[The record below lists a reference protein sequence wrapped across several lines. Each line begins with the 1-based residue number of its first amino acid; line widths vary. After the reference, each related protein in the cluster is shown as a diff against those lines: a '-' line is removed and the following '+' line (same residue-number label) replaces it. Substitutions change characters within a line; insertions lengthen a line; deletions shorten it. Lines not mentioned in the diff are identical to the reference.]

1 MINQEMKN
9 DANLSSSP
17 SGRLSGA
24 FTKYYFLGIGGIGMS
39 ALARYFH
46 TKGFQVAGYD
56 RTETKLTKEL
66 QAEGITVSFNENV
79 SEIPFVYTKPEN
91 TLVVLTPAIPANH
104 PQLKYFQANN
114 YSIQKRA
121 QVLGD
126 ITRQSKGI
134 CIAGTHGKTTT
145 STIAAHLLYQSQVS
159 CNAFLGGI
167 ANNYNTNLLL
177 SAESNL
183 VVIEAD
189 EYDRSFHQ
197 LSPYMAVITSA
208 DPDHLD
214 IYETAD
220 AFRESFEHFT
230 SLIRPGGALVMRKG
244 IDIVPQLQK
253 GVKLYTYSMNDGGD
267 FTAENIRTVNGEI
280 HFDFVTPNDR
290 LSDVRLGVPV
300 QINVENSVA
309 AMALAWLNGVSFDEL
324 RTGISSFSGIYRR
337 FNVVYKSDKI
347 VYMDDYAHHPSE
359 LKASIASIRNLY
371 PNRKITG
378 IFQPHLYTRT
388 RDFASAFAEA
398 LSQLDELILLDIYPA
413 RELPIEGVDSD
424 LILRDVKLKNKTL
437 CSKENLLPL
446 LKEKELDV
454 LVTFGAGD
462 IDKLV
467 PLIKDQLKQSSVK

>member
-1 MINQEMKN
+1 LEIDNWELKIIKMNK
-9 DANLSSSP
+9 
-17 SGRLSGA
+17 

-46 TKGFQVAGYD
+46 AKGFQVAGYD
-56 RTETKLTKEL
+56 RSESVLTAEL
-66 QAEGITVSFNENV
+66 LTEGIKVSFDENV
-79 SEIPFVYTKPEN
+79 DQIPFVYTNSEN
-91 TLVVLTPAIPANH
+91 TLVILTPAIPQNH
-104 PQLKYFQANN
+104 PQFTYFREHNFT
-114 YSIQKRA
+114 IKKRA

-145 STIAAHLLYQSQVS
+145 STITAHLLYQSQVS

-177 SAESNL
+177 STESNL

-214 IYETAD
+214 IYKTTEAYL
-220 AFRESFEHFT
+220 ESFEYFT
-230 SLIRPGGALVMRKG
+230 SLIRTGGALIMRKG
-244 IDIVPQLQK
+244 INIEPQLQK
-253 GVKLYTYSMNDGGD
+253 GVKLYTYSMDEGGD
-267 FTAENIRTVNGEI
+267 FHADNIRTLKGEI
-280 HFDFVTPNDR
+280 HFDFVTPTDR
-290 LSDVRLGVPV
+290 INDVRLGVPV
-300 QINVENSVA
+300 WINVENSVA
-309 AMALAWLNGVSFDEL
+309 AMALAWLNGVTTDEL

-359 LKASIASIRNLY
+359 LKASISSIRNLY
-371 PNRKITG
+371 PDRKITG
-378 IFQPHLYTRT
+378 IFQPHLFSRT
-388 RDFASAFAEA
+388 RDFAPDFAEA

-413 RELPIEGVDSD
+413 RELPIEGIDSE
-424 LILRDVKLKNKTL
+424 LILRNVKLKNKTL
-437 CSKENLLPL
+437 CTKENLLSL

-467 PLIKDQLKQSSVK
+467 PLIKEQLKKLSI

>member
-1 MINQEMKN
+1 MDK
-9 DANLSSSP
+9 
-17 SGRLSGA
+17 

-46 TKGFQVAGYD
+46 MKGFQVAGYD
-56 RTETKLTKEL
+56 RTATKLTSDL
-66 QAEGITVSFNENV
+66 ITEGIKVSFSEDV
-79 SEIPFVYTKPEN
+79 EEIPFVFTRSEN
-91 TLVVLTPAIPANH
+91 TLIIVTPAIPGDH
-104 PQLKYFQANN
+104 PQLKYFQENN
-114 YSIQKRA
+114 FTIQKRA
-121 QVLGD
+121 QVLGN

-145 STIAAHLLYQSQVS
+145 STITAHLLYQSQVS

-177 SAESNL
+177 SSESNL

-197 LSPYMAVITSA
+197 LSPFMAVITSV

-214 IYETAD
+214 IYKTAK
-220 AFRESFEHFT
+220 AFHESFEYFT
-230 SLIRPGGALVMRKG
+230 SLIRPGGALIMHKG

-253 GVKLYTYSMNDGGD
+253 GVKFYTYSMAEGGD
-267 FTAENIRTVNGEI
+267 FYADNIRTIKGEI
-280 HFDFVTPNDR
+280 RFDFVTPNDR
-290 LSDVRLGVPV
+290 IADVRLGVPV
-300 QINVENSVA
+300 LINIENSVA
-309 AMALAWLNGVSFDEL
+309 AMALAWLNGVTNEEL
-324 RTGISSFSGIYRR
+324 RTGRSSYSGIYRR
-337 FNVVYKSDKI
+337 FNIVYKSDKV
-347 VYMDDYAHHPSE
+347 VYMDDYAHHPNE
-359 LKASIASIRNLY
+359 LKASISSIRNLY
-371 PNRKITG
+371 PDRKITG

-388 RDFASAFAEA
+388 RDFAPAFAEA

-413 RELPIEGVDSD
+413 RELPIKGVDSE
-424 LILRDVKLKNKTL
+424 LILRDVKLKNKIL

-446 LKEKELDV
+446 LKEKQLDV

-467 PLIKDQLKQSSVK
+467 PLIKDQLKKATIDN

>member
-1 MINQEMKN
+1 MNK
-9 DANLSSSP
+9 
-17 SGRLSGA
+17 
-24 FTKYYFLGIGGIGMS
+24 FTRYYFLGIGGIGMS

-46 TKGFQVAGYD
+46 AKGFQVAGYD
-56 RTETKLTKEL
+56 RTETKLTSDL
-66 QAEGITVSFNENV
+66 QTEGIKVCFEDNIDQIP
-79 SEIPFVYTKPEN
+79 EIFTQLNN
-91 TLVVLTPAIPANH
+91 TLVVLTPAIPQNN
-104 PQLKYFQANN
+104 PQLIYFKENN
-114 YSIQKRA
+114 FTIQKRA

-145 STIAAHLLYQSQVS
+145 STITAHLLYQSQVT

-167 ANNYNTNLLL
+167 SNNYNTNLLL
-177 SAESNL
+177 SNESNL

-214 IYETAD
+214 IYETPE

-230 SLIRPGGALVMRKG
+230 SLIRPGGVLIMRKG
-244 IDIVPQLQK
+244 IDIQPQLQK
-253 GVKLYTYSMNDGGD
+253 GVKFYTYSMDEGGD
-267 FTAENIRTVNGEI
+267 FHAENIQTVKGEI
-280 HFDFVTPNDR
+280 HFDFVTPTDR
-290 LSDVRLGVPV
+290 INDVRLGVPAR
-300 QINVENSVA
+300 INVENSVA
-309 AMALAWLNGVSFDEL
+309 AMALAWLNGVTIEEL

-337 FNVVYKSDKI
+337 FNVVYKSDKV

-359 LKASIASIRNLY
+359 LKASISSIRNLY

-378 IFQPHLYTRT
+378 IFQPHLYSRT
-388 RDFASAFAEA
+388 RDFALDFADA
-398 LSQLDELILLDIYPA
+398 LSKLDELILLDIYPA
-413 RELPIEGVDSD
+413 RELPIEGVTSE
-424 LILRDVKLKNKTL
+424 LIFRDVKLKNKTL
-437 CSKENLLPL
+437 CSDENLLPL
-446 LKEKELDV
+446 LKEKQLDV

-467 PLIKDQLKQSSVK
+467 PKIKEQLKKFPIK

>member
-1 MINQEMKN
+1 MKK
-9 DANLSSSP
+9 
-17 SGRLSGA
+17 
-24 FTKYYFLGIGGIGMS
+24 FTQYYFLGIGGIGMS

-56 RTETKLTKEL
+56 KTETKLTADL
-66 QAEGITVSFNENV
+66 QSEGLSICFNEAVDQIPARYLNV
-79 SEIPFVYTKPEN
+79 EN
-91 TLVVLTPAIPANH
+91 TLVVLTPAIPQDH
-104 PQLKYFQANN
+104 PQLKYFQENN
-114 YSIQKRA
+114 FNILKRA
-121 QVLGD
+121 QLLGN
-126 ITRQSKGI
+126 ITRESKGI

-145 STIAAHLLYQSQVS
+145 STITAHLLYQSQVS

-214 IYETAD
+214 IYGTAE

-230 SLIRPGGALVMRKG
+230 SLIRPGGALIMRKG
-244 IDIVPQLQK
+244 IDVVPQLQK
-253 GVKLYTYSMNDGGD
+253 GVKCFSYSMDEGGD
-267 FTAENIRTVNGEI
+267 FCAENIRTVKGEI
-280 HFDFVTPNDR
+280 HFDFVTPTDR
-290 LSDVRLGVPV
+290 ISDVRLGVPV
-300 QINVENSVA
+300 RINVENSVA
-309 AMALAWLNGVSFDEL
+309 AMALAWLNGVTNEEI

-337 FNVVYKSDKI
+337 FNVVYKSDKT

-359 LKASIASIRNLY
+359 LKASISSIRNLY
-371 PNRKITG
+371 PDRKITG

-388 RDFASAFAEA
+388 RDFATDFADA

-413 RELPIEGVDSD
+413 RELPIEGVDSN
-424 LILRDVKLKNKTL
+424 LILRDVKLKNKQL
-437 CSKENLLPL
+437 CPKENLLPL
-446 LKEKELDV
+446 LEDRDLDI

-462 IDKLV
+462 IDKMV
-467 PLIKDQLKQSSVK
+467 PLIKEQLKKAALK